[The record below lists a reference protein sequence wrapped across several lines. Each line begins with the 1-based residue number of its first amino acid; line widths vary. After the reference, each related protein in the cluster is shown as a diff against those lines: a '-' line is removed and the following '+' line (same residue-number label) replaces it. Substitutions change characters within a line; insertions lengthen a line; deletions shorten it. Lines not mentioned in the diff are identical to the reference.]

1 MSNWKS
7 KILKFGKYTW
17 SEITAMVAD
26 GYIPVANATELD
38 GIRNTTPKTMG
49 VGSIWE
55 DTYTTGLD
63 KKYVQINNIDLSGFA
78 NWDSIEV
85 FIGLYDGNELFIKNL
100 TINKPTT
107 DYTGL
112 FGRYKYVQLYN
123 MRFIGAKITGRDR
136 FGTVVGQQSTAGG
149 GNIFDNILIF
159 NSIII
164 GRDVV
169 SGFGYVLD
177 GQISNCHIFD
187 SEITGNDYI
196 GGLLNISRI
205 ITGGTTTKS
214 NKCSSNGGFV
224 RNTDGY
230 IGGFVGTTNRDS
242 GITNCY
248 STTSVYANGT
258 YNTAYGAG
266 GFIGQLINNSIHLNN
281 FSTGLVVRESGT
293 IRVGGYAPIISSGTI
308 TNSYYDSE
316 TSGQSDTGKGLPRT
330 TAQMKQG
337 TADSTINGEAMYTGW
352 DDTIWNFRTNL
363 KYPKIRK
370 I

>member
-1 MSNWKS
+1 MSNCKH
-7 KILKFGKYTW
+7 KILQFGKYTW

-26 GYIPVANATELD
+26 GYIPIANATELD

-55 DTYTTGLD
+55 DEYVTGLD

-78 NWDSIEV
+78 NWNSIET

-112 FGRYKYVQLYN
+112 FGRYRDVQLYN
-123 MRFIGAKITGRDR
+123 MRFINARITGRDR
-136 FGTVVGQQSTAGG
+136 FGTVIGQQSTAGG
-149 GNIFDNILIF
+149 SNIFDNILIF
-159 NSIII
+159 NSIIN
-164 GRDVV
+164 GRNIV

-187 SEITGNDYI
+187 GEITGNNMI
-196 GGLLNISRI
+196 GGLLNIARN
-205 ITGGTTTKS
+205 ITGGTLTTA
-214 NKCSSNGGFV
+214 NKCSSNAGFV

-230 IGGFVGTTNRDS
+230 IGGFAGISNRDS

-248 STTSVYANGT
+248 STTAVYANGII
-258 YNTAYGAG
+258 NSDYGAG
-266 GFIGQLINNSIHLNN
+266 GFIGYMLSNSTHLNN

-293 IRVGGYAPIISSGTI
+293 IRIGGYAPIISSGTI
-308 TNSYYDSE
+308 TNCYYDKD
-316 TSGQSDTGKGLPRT
+316 TSGRSDTGKGLPRST
-330 TAQMKQG
+330 QQMKEG
-337 TADSTINGEAMYTGW
+337 TADSTIGGEAMYTNW
-352 DDTIWNFRTNL
+352 DDTIWNFRTIN
-363 KYPKIRK
+363 KYPKIK
-370 I
+370 KL